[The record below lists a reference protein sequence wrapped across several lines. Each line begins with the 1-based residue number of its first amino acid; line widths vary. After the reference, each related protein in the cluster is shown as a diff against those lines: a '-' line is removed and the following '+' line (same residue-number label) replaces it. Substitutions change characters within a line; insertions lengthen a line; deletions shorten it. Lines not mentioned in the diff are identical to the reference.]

1 MRGHV
6 GRVQLLGDGQVLD
19 RLFKIS
25 AFLNEFIPE
34 PVTAEKALWVFVDH
48 LSERVEIQASL
59 LVSEGRILPL
69 QEGESQTSEE

>member
-1 MRGHV
+1 V
-6 GRVQLLGDGQVLD
+6 GRVQLRGDGQVLD

-34 PVTAEKALWVFVDH
+34 PVTTEKALWVFVDH
-48 LSERVEIQASL
+48 LSERVEIQAIL